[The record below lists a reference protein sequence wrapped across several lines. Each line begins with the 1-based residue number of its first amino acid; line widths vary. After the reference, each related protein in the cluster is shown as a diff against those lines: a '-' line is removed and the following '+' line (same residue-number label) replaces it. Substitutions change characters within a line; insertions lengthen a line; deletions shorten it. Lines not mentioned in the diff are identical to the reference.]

1 MSTDPESDDES
12 SSPLFTMAILLYML
26 AGGFDTEVEARNRKR
41 RARYKRLS
49 EEAKRRRV
57 RKVPRIATVAPSQ
70 SCWERLYQSKSLEG
84 FITSTGVDPRCFE
97 QLLELF
103 APLFTANSPYSKDG
117 SIRLVNGDETRGRP
131 RMIAPSSC
139 LGLVLY
145 WSRTSCHIWSLA
157 QYFGMTAS
165 PCCLWLRFGK
175 RLLLNILAK
184 REDAQIKLPAEA
196 KLRQYVA
203 CVSNKYPRLNNVA
216 YVGDGLKV
224 LLQKAGNNGKQN
236 AFYSGWKT
244 DHFIT
249 NLFVFAP
256 DGTIIMCM
264 LNCPGSMHD
273 SELASMGNPSIYQK
287 IDSLFEKYGTKC
299 VMDSAFSTRDRQ
311 SIIKSVQRDAV
322 YITAENVEEALV
334 LEDAKSVRQSA
345 EWGMRA
351 LQGSMPRLKARWSYE
366 ERDERLVGLTL
377 LVLLYNYKA
386 NTMDL
391 NQIRTVYWNA
401 LYGDG
406 Y

>member
-1 MSTDPESDDES
+1 LLA
-12 SSPLFTMAILLYML
+12 LF
-26 AGGFDTEVEARNRKR
+26 
-41 RARYKRLS
+41 
-49 EEAKRRRV
+49 
-57 RKVPRIATVAPSQ
+57 VPIF
-70 SCWERLYQSKSLEG
+70 L
-84 FITSTGVDPRCFE
+84 
-97 QLLELF
+97 
-103 APLFTANSPYSKDG
+103 ANSPYSQDG
-117 SIRLVNGDETRGRP
+117 AVCEVNEDETRGRP
-131 RMIAPSSC
+131 RLSNAAAC

-145 WSRTSCHIWSLA
+145 WSRISCHLWTIA
-157 QYFGMTAS
+157 PYFGLTAS

-175 RLLLNILAK
+175 RTLLHILAQ

-196 KLRQYVA
+196 KLQQYVD
-203 CVSNKYPRLNNVA
+203 CIGNKYPRLTNVA
-216 YVGDGLKV
+216 YVGDGLKI
-224 LLQKAGNNGKQN
+224 LLQKAGDNGKQN

-273 SELASMGNPSIYQK
+273 SELALMGNPSIYQK
-287 IDSLFEKYGTKC
+287 IDSLYERYGTKC

-322 YITAENVEEALV
+322 YITAENVEQALI

-351 LQGSMPRLKARWSYE
+351 LQGSMPRLKARWTYE

-386 NTMDL
+386 NNMDL
-391 NQIRTVYWNA
+391 NQIRMVYWNA
-401 LYGDG
+401 LFYGDDE
-406 Y
+406 